1 MRKITRHSSGRLS
14 PPLNSALGV
23 NKKKGVNM
31 YKDDILNLI
40 KQSPL
45 EIDTEIQMT
54 GRPPTMANSEFLTNK
69 EQGDWAEQVVYKAI
83 NECSDD
89 YFAVQYGRSDSIA
102 AGDNGFADFYME
114 YQSEL
119 NTIGKRPD
127 LLIFKLSDF
136 PNRNIDIENDDHVK
150 KAVVALEVR
159 SSSFLIEKYTAF
171 MDERQNYAVN
181 KCGEIR
187 SKILDGRLGE
197 LLKRKNHA
205 IYQLIKEATDETFK
219 ELDFR
224 RPSWSLTQELRAL
237 TELLKELKENI
248 KTLHKRDY
256 LSITPKMEDIALVN
270 RWVQHYNVKHFYL
283 QVFFDKAYVISFQ
296 DILELVSNDDNEGN
310 NFSIE
315 RDVKN
320 QGKTT
325 IKINVKIGKEIIGR
339 IDMPDHKSA
348 MKELDR
354 GRLLFY
360 VTFKGGKGYL
370 DNNIF
375 MRDVINA

>member
-1 MRKITRHSSGRLS
+1 
-14 PPLNSALGV
+14 
-23 NKKKGVNM
+23 M

-40 KQSPL
+40 NQSPL
-45 EIDTEIQMT
+45 NIDTEIQIS

-83 NECSDD
+83 NENSDD
-89 YFAVQYGRSDSIA
+89 YFAVQYGRSDSIS
-102 AGDNGFADFYME
+102 AGDEGFADFYTE
-114 YQSEL
+114 YQREL

-127 LLIFKLSDF
+127 LLIFKSSDF
-136 PNRNIDIENDDHVK
+136 PNMDVDIENDDHVK
-150 KAVVALEVR
+150 KAIVALEVR
-159 SSSFLIEKYTAF
+159 SSSFLIEKYSAF
-171 MDERQNYAVN
+171 MDERQSDA
-181 KCGEIR
+181 IR
-187 SKILDGRLGE
+187 RCVAIRDNILNGSLGN
-197 LLKRKNHA
+197 LLKRKNPQ
-205 IYQLIKEATDETFK
+205 IYKLIEEATDDTFK

-224 RPSWSLTQELRAL
+224 RPSWSLTKELSDL
-237 TELLKELKENI
+237 SQNLKELKENI

-270 RWVQHYNVKHFYL
+270 RWIQNFNVRHFYL

-296 DILELVSNDDNEGN
+296 EILELVSNDENEGN

-325 IKINVKIGKEIIGR
+325 IKINVKVGKEVIGK
-339 IDMPDHKSA
+339 IDMPEHKSA

-360 VTFKGGKGYL
+360 VTFEGGRGYL
-370 DNNIF
+370 DNTIF
-375 MRDVINA
+375 IRDVINA

>member
-1 MRKITRHSSGRLS
+1 
-14 PPLNSALGV
+14 
-23 NKKKGVNM
+23 M
-31 YKDDILNLI
+31 YKNDILNLI

-45 EIDTEIQMT
+45 DIDTEIQIA

-69 EQGDWAEQVVYKAI
+69 EQGDWAEKVVYKAI
-83 NECSDD
+83 NEFPGD
-89 YFAVQYGRSDSIA
+89 YFAVQYGISDSIS
-102 AGDNGFADFYME
+102 AGDEGFADFYSE
-114 YQSEL
+114 YQGEL

-127 LLIFKLSDF
+127 LLIFKFSDF
-136 PNRNIDIENDDHVK
+136 PNRNVDIENDDHVK
-150 KAVVALEVR
+150 KAVVALEIR
-159 SSSFLIEKYTAF
+159 SSSFLIEKYSAF
-171 MDERQNYAVN
+171 MEERQNYAIRR
-181 KCGEIR
+181 CGAIR
-187 SKILDGRLGE
+187 EKILSKNIGE
-197 LLKRKNHA
+197 LLKRKNNE
-205 IYQLIKEATDETFK
+205 IYKLIKEATDDTFR

-224 RPSWSLTQELRAL
+224 RSSWSLTQELRDL
-237 TELLKELKENI
+237 TELLKDLKENI

-270 RWVQHYNVKHFYL
+270 RWIQKYNVKHYYL

-296 DILELVSNDDNEGN
+296 EILELVSNDENEGN

-325 IKINVKIGKEIIGR
+325 IKINVKIGKEVIGR
-339 IDMPDHKSA
+339 IDMPEHKSA

-360 VTFKGGKGYL
+360 VTFEGGKGYL